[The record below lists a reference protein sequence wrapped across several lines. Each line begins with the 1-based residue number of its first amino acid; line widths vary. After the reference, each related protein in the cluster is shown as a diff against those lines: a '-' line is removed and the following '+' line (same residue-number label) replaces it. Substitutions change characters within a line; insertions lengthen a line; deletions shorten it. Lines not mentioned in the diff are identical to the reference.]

1 MSADSVYFLPGNR
14 QAEGRADEKSTQLS
28 AKQRL
33 PARRASTT
41 CRHREALPR
50 WRAVPHR
57 NPQHGGP
64 AGAGRRARRSRPPGR
79 DDPPRLAGQRHLDA
93 DRREIREMCR
103 LGAEAGIEV
112 SLFVGPR
119 AAWGTSAQVR
129 ASAGKNLGARLRGMD
144 EVVYATEDIIRG
156 CELGLRSVLVADE
169 GQLWLVNEMKK
180 AGELAADLVVKISV
194 QMGAANPIS
203 VKLLEDLG
211 AGTYNTPTDLT
222 LPQLAAIRAAIDI
235 PLDVYV
241 EAPDD
246 FGGFVRHYE
255 VPEMIRVAAP
265 MYVKLGL
272 RNAANIYPSG
282 QHIEDL
288 AVKQSRERVHRTALV
303 MDIIERYAG
312 DAVMGAVGAAALI
325 AIMLLCSVARAQGD
339 TTPSLHGGL
348 GWSFGRP
355 VRCRRYDGRSSYS
368 CQ

>member
-1 MSADSVYFLPGNR
+1 MKKVRGFLESRNYPSGELFDLPTSEKR
-14 QAEGRADEKSTQLS
+14 FPDGAQYRVEIPSTEGPRAL
-28 AKQRL
+28 
-33 PARRASTT
+33 
-41 CRHREALPR
+41 EAVLEE
-50 WRAVPHR
+50 
-57 NPQHGGP
+57 
-64 AGAGRRARRSRPPGR
+64 
-79 DDPPRLAGQRHLDA
+79 A
-93 DRREIREMCR
+93 DRLGVTIHRVSQGSGIWMLTDAEIRAMCR

-119 AAWGTSAQVR
+119 AGWGTSAQVR
-129 ASAGKNLGARLRGMD
+129 ASAGVNLGARLRGMD

-156 CELGLRSVLVADE
+156 CDLGLRSVLVADE

-180 AGELAADLVVKISV
+180 AGELPADLVVKISV

-211 AGTYNTPTDLT
+211 AGTYNVPTDLT

-282 QHIEDL
+282 IHIEEL
-288 AVKQSRERVHRTALV
+288 AVKQSRERAHRAALV
-303 MDIIERYAG
+303 VNIIERYAPE
-312 DAVMGAVGAAALI
+312 AVMGAVGAA
-325 AIMLLCSVARAQGD
+325 D
-339 TTPSLHGGL
+339 L
-348 GWSFGRP
+348 GIP
-355 VRCRRYDGRSSYS
+355 VL
-368 CQ
+368 

>member
-1 MSADSVYFLPGNR
+1 MKKTRDFLQNSGY
-14 QAEGRADEKSTQLS
+14 
-28 AKQRL
+28 
-33 PARRASTT
+33 
-41 CRHREALPR
+41 
-50 WRAVPHR
+50 
-57 NPQHGGP
+57 
-64 AGAGRRARRSRPPGR
+64 PPGELYDLPTSEKR
-79 DDPPRLAGQRHLDA
+79 FPDGAQYRIEIPSTEGPRALAAVLEAAERYGVTIHRVSQGSGIWMLTDD
-93 DRREIREMCR
+93 EIREMCR

-180 AGELAADLVVKISV
+180 AGALPADLVVKISV

-203 VKLLEDLG
+203 IKLLESMG

-222 LPQLAAIRAAIDI
+222 LPQMAAIRAVLDI

-255 VPEMIRVAAP
+255 APELIRVAAP
-265 MYVKLGL
+265 VYVKLGL

-282 QHIEDL
+282 LHIEDL
-288 AVKQSRERVHRTALV
+288 AIKQSQERVHRAALV
-303 MDIIERYAG
+303 TNIIERYAG
-312 DAVMGAVGAAALI
+312 DAVMGAAGA
-325 AIMLLCSVARAQGD
+325 D
-339 TTPSLHGGL
+339 DL
-348 GWSFGRP
+348 GIP
-355 VRCRRYDGRSSYS
+355 AV
-368 CQ
+368 

>member
-1 MSADSVYFLPGNR
+1 MQSIREFLQNKGY
-14 QAEGRADEKSTQLS
+14 
-28 AKQRL
+28 
-33 PARRASTT
+33 
-41 CRHREALPR
+41 
-50 WRAVPHR
+50 
-57 NPQHGGP
+57 
-64 AGAGRRARRSRPPGR
+64 PPGELYDLPTSQKR
-79 DDPPRLAGQRHLDA
+79 FPDGAQYRIEIPSTEGPRALAAALEEAERLGVTIHRVSQGSGIWMLSDA
-93 DRREIREMCR
+93 EIREMCR
-103 LGAEAGIEV
+103 LGAAAGIEV

-144 EVVYATEDIIRG
+144 EVVYATEDVVRG

-169 GQLWLVNEMKK
+169 GQLWLVNEMKT
-180 AGELAADLVVKISV
+180 AGQLPADLVVKISV

-255 VPEMIRVAAP
+255 APEMIRAAAP
-265 MYVKLGL
+265 LYVKLGL

-282 QHIEDL
+282 LHIEDL
-288 AVKQSRERVHRTALV
+288 AVKQSRERVHRAALV
-303 MDIIERYAG
+303 MNIIERYAP
-312 DAVMGAVGAAALI
+312 DAVMGAVGAA
-325 AIMLLCSVARAQGD
+325 D
-339 TTPSLHGGL
+339 L
-348 GWSFGRP
+348 GIP
-355 VRCRRYDGRSSYS
+355 VV
-368 CQ
+368 